1 MFNFLSSFPSIAS
14 LVPRFTERLRRA
26 IPYTAEPSIPVYPAE
41 PRDLDA
47 YAGSSWV
54 YVAVSR
60 IAEAGALVPLHVYK
74 RAGEGRL
81 AVENHPLEL
90 LLERPNPFLSGFE
103 LIEQTLGF
111 LELTGNAYWYL
122 AGDGG
127 TPTEIWTLRP
137 DRVAVVPH
145 PERHIAGYLYEA
157 GGIRVP
163 LAPEE
168 VVHFKRWHPSN
179 DYTGLS
185 PVAAARIAID
195 GDRAMAGWN
204 RAAFSEDRGVPA
216 GIVSIN
222 EYVSD
227 ADFERIKREWRASYG
242 GGQRRTAFLRGAG
255 IEWKSIGLSHTDL
268 DFLSG
273 RKAHRDEILSIFG
286 VPVGLI
292 DANATEANATVAE
305 RQFIERTLYPKL
317 VRLAQ
322 KITRDLLPFWGN
334 DYVAAFDDI
343 RPTDSA
349 ARIAEIAAARG
360 ILTPDE
366 LRARFYQLPPLAP
379 FTLPSSQKMPSPK

>member
-1 MFNFLSSFPSIAS
+1 MFNFLSSLPSLSS
-14 LVPRFTERLRRA
+14 LVPRFTGRLRRA
-26 IPYTAEPSIPVYPAE
+26 IPVTAEPSIPVYPAE

-74 RAGEGRL
+74 RAGEGRV

-103 LIEQTLGF
+103 LIEQTLGV

-127 TPTEIWTLRP
+127 TPTEIWPLRP

-157 GGIRVP
+157 GGVRVP

-185 PVAAARIAID
+185 PVSAARIAID
-195 GDRAMAGWN
+195 GDRAMAQWN
-204 RAAFSEDRGVPA
+204 RAAFGEDRGVPA

-227 ADFERIKREWRASYG
+227 SDFERIKREWRASYG
-242 GGQRRTAFLRGAG
+242 GGQRRTAFLRGGG

-322 KITRDLLPFWGN
+322 KITRDLLPFWG
-334 DYVAAFDDI
+334 DHYIAAFDDI
-343 RPTDSA
+343 RPTDAA
-349 ARIAEIAAARG
+349 ARIAEIGAARG

-379 FTLPSSQKMPSPK
+379 FTLPPSKN

>member
-1 MFNFLSSFPSIAS
+1 MFNFLSAIPSLSS
-14 LVPRFTERLRRA
+14 LVPRFTGRLRRA
-26 IPYTAEPSIPVYPAE
+26 LPYTAEPSIPVYPAE

-60 IAEAGALVPLHVYK
+60 IAEAGALVPLHVYQ
-74 RAGEGRL
+74 RVGEGRV

-127 TPTEIWTLRP
+127 TPAEIWPLRP

-145 PERHIAGYLYEA
+145 PERHIAGYVYEA
-157 GGIRVP
+157 GGVRVP

-168 VVHFKRWHPSN
+168 VVHFKRWHPAN

-185 PVAAARIAID
+185 PVSAARIAIEN
-195 GDRAMAGWN
+195 DRAMAQWN
-204 RAAFSEDRGVPA
+204 RAAFSEDRGIPA
-216 GIVSIN
+216 GIVSIK
-222 EYVSD
+222 EFVSD

-292 DANATEANATVAE
+292 DVNATEANATVAE

-322 KITRDLLPFWGN
+322 KITRDLLPFWG
-334 DYVAAFDDI
+334 DQYVAVFDDI
-343 RPTDSA
+343 RPTDTA
-349 ARIAEIAAARG
+349 ARIAEIGAARG

-366 LRARFYQLPPLAP
+366 IRARFYQLPPLAP
-379 FTLPSSQKMPSPK
+379 FTLPPSKT